1 MPEKANNSEDKVR
14 HFQRELYRAA
24 KRSPNRRFHVL
35 YDKLIRRD
43 VLVAA
48 WKQVKA
54 NRGRGGMDGESLEK
68 IEKEGVGIFL
78 KQIQEEL
85 KAGTYRPKPVKRV
98 EIPKPDGGKRPLGI
112 PIIRDQVVQAACR
125 KMVEP
130 IFEADFLKG
139 SYGFR
144 PKRSAHQAH
153 GEITLILEDV
163 TKHILAERKIRESE
177 ERFRMMADNIQDGLI
192 ILENGNVKYAN
203 NRIAEITGY
212 SHEELWAM
220 DPLAIIAP
228 ESRDKTAEQIRDF
241 ETHPDK
247 PSEIQMWIIRK
258 DGERKFAYAR
268 ISGIKHLGS
277 YYNFIIFTDITELKT
292 QEARMHEGEQ
302 RFRMMAEN
310 IQDGLIVLEKER
322 VVFTNRRIKEIT
334 GYSAEEMAA
343 MGLHGTTTPD
353 DRARTSASGLIPP
366 SEQYKIE
373 ELIRCVQP
381 DGGGPGEFR
390 IWIQLKDGT
399 LRFIQGMVTAARNG
413 DVTSTYITLSDITDF
428 AEREKTLRERIDSL
442 QELLH

>member
-153 GEITLILEDV
+153 GEIMKWVNRGCRFVVDGDIQKYFDSIDHVKLMVLVRQRVSDKRVLALIEGWLKAGVLTDGRLMPTQEGTPQGGVISPLLSNIFLHLLDKVWNKRYEELGKLIRYADDFVVLCPTRQKAEESLKVLKGLLGRLGLELHPEKTRLVEMGLGKEGFDFLGFHYQICQPRKKGWKAYVRSWPNRKAMKKITEKVKAVTSETWRLSLPMKDLVKTLNPILRGWAQYFKVGTSWRQFSKVDFYTITRLV
-163 TKHILAERKIRESE
+163 LFRKRKHGWKVRNWSV
-177 ERFRMMADNIQDGLI
+177 
-192 ILENGNVKYAN
+192 NGN
-203 NRIAEITGY
+203 E
-212 SHEELWAM
+212 
-220 DPLAIIAP
+220 
-228 ESRDKTAEQIRDF
+228 F
-241 ETHPDK
+241 E
-247 PSEIQMWIIRK
+247 
-258 DGERKFAYAR
+258 
-268 ISGIKHLGS
+268 HLGLYRLS
-277 YYNFIIFTDITELKT
+277 EY
-292 QEARMHEGEQ
+292 AQ
-302 RFRMMAEN
+302 RA
-310 IQDGLIVLEKER
+310 
-322 VVFTNRRIKEIT
+322 
-334 GYSAEEMAA
+334 
-343 MGLHGTTTPD
+343 
-353 DRARTSASGLIPP
+353 
-366 SEQYKIE
+366 
-373 ELIRCVQP
+373 
-381 DGGGPGEFR
+381 
-390 IWIQLKDGT
+390 
-399 LRFIQGMVTAARNG
+399 
-413 DVTSTYITLSDITDF
+413 
-428 AEREKTLRERIDSL
+428 
-442 QELLH
+442 